1 MSAQE
6 LTFTLRPFW
15 IVKNLQVHFPDL
27 KCNLIVIQLASIF
40 TDAEME
46 NRIMGLFLGETK
58 KAGTTETRKFHS
70 DYGQL
75 LADGEIIEA
84 GFVVLRDTFLFTNK
98 RLILVDIQGVSGRQI
113 EYLSI
118 PYCNITKFSVQ
129 TGGSFDL
136 NAELKIW
143 IGSDT
148 IPLEKKFNKDLSVYD
163 VQKVLASHVL
173 K

>member
-1 MSAQE
+1 
-6 LTFTLRPFW
+6 
-15 IVKNLQVHFPDL
+15 
-27 KCNLIVIQLASIF
+27 
-40 TDAEME
+40 
-46 NRIMGLFLGETK
+46 MGLFSGEAN
-58 KAGTTETRKFHS
+58 KAGSMDTKKFHS
-70 DYGQL
+70 DFKQL
-75 LADGEIIEA
+75 LVDGEIIEA

-118 PYCNITKFSVQ
+118 PYGNITKFSVQ

-143 IGSDT
+143 VGSDA
-148 IPLEKKFNKDLSVYD
+148 IPIEKKFNKDLSIYD

-173 K
+173 R